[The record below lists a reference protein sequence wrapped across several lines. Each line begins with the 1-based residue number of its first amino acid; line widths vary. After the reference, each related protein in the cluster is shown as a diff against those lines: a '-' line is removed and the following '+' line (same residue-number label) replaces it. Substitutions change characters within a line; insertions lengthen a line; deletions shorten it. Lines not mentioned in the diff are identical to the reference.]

1 MPLRQAYQKSLLT
14 RPNANCCFH
23 PWRTNKLKTTVDK
36 MFWWDKYLGAAKKW
50 KNETKEWF
58 RSLWGQNKAWLC
70 LTVSK
75 CMFREIQAMQPYSGG
90 PHLEEQWFERKKKLV
105 MKLQY
110 FIASEIFGSVE
121 MGVCRGTE
129 RLKEPFLFSAGM
141 TTLER
146 HTHHWWHA
154 KEKGD
159 KLGRVQKRMK
169 EWSKNRTTDLG
180 NKLKEFCLFS
190 LSKKS
195 LLGSCFVVC

>member
-1 MPLRQAYQKSLLT
+1 MRPKSDLDPFEDRTRHDSALQCPNVCSEKFKPCNHTVGDPILRS
-14 RPNANCCFH
+14 ND
-23 PWRTNKLKTTVDK
+23 LK
-36 MFWWDKYLGAAKKW
+36 
-50 KNETKEWF
+50 E
-58 RSLWGQNKAWLC
+58 
-70 LTVSK
+70 
-75 CMFREIQAMQPYSGG
+75 
-90 PHLEEQWFERKKKLV
+90 KKKLV

-141 TTLER
+141 TTLAR